1 MWGRGC
7 EGSKKMVDRRCTQ
20 EAQCPAR
27 VSDWLGEGV
36 SSQDEARWAVTDTG
50 RRRNGRELL
59 RSAGDTEDV
68 RSPLTSQCQS
78 QRQTR
83 DSGVAYPPRKMVTFP
98 RICVE
103 ERRSVLSCAA
113 IQGKEQAR
121 AELTVKKLFFMFAV
135 LWFRNWS
142 QLPLSSLP
150 SPPNPNL
157 SKVEKEPQWGAASG
171 SDSPK
176 HTRGARQDL
185 HLCQGSVFPAQDTR
199 AERTGWAWAQL
210 DLALSSGPKAY
221 WL

>member
-7 EGSKKMVDRRCTQ
+7 EGGEKMVDRRCTQ

-36 SSQDEARWAVTDTG
+36 SSQDEARWVVTDTG

-83 DSGVAYPPRKMVTFP
+83 DSGVAYPPRKMLTFP

-103 ERRSVLSCAA
+103 GRKTLC
-113 IQGKEQAR
+113 
-121 AELTVKKLFFMFAV
+121 
-135 LWFRNWS
+135 
-142 QLPLSSLP
+142 SLLCCN
-150 SPPNPNL
+150 SREGT
-157 SKVEKEPQWGAASG
+157 SK
-171 SDSPK
+171 
-176 HTRGARQDL
+176 T
-185 HLCQGSVFPAQDTR
+185 
-199 AERTGWAWAQL
+199 
-210 DLALSSGPKAY
+210 
-221 WL
+221 